1 MENLEGVDFFD
12 ALGYRLTGDFEPG
25 DVYLIK
31 IKDSDAYYRFSD
43 WVRNGEGTFKFNFYD
58 DLACVRSSGIF
69 MWCPFFEAFLPLT
82 VFVRGARDVMAYI
95 TQITR
100 EIDDTDI
107 TTLLDSLGD

>member
-1 MENLEGVDFFD
+1 MIL
-12 ALGYRLTGDFEPG
+12 
-25 DVYLIK
+25 
-31 IKDSDAYYRFSD
+31 
-43 WVRNGEGTFKFNFYD
+43 FY
-58 DLACVRSSGIF
+58 IYF

-107 TTLLDSLGD
+107 TTLLDSLED